1 MLMGVGWVE
10 EFAENGVMADL
21 GSLGLTAD
29 ELSTTTNSKVVD
41 AGVYDGNLYAAPI
54 MLGGVTG
61 VARMD
66 LLAEAGFDHPP
77 TTVPELRDM
86 AKALTVRDAS
96 GTMTRAGFDVQSID
110 PRQVFETVLFSQGG
124 KLFNSDNTK
133 PEFNSPAGV
142 SALQLMT
149 DLLLVDKVEDV
160 GFSSTD
166 VTTNPLINGRAAMG
180 IAPSYLWSEAKAADP
195 SVLANLEPFLIPGD
209 DPSMFF
215 GGTLATMS
223 SKSKSP
229 EAAKAL
235 LESGAVRVHSGA
247 LGCWSAAS
255 SQGRSTAD
263 GTCCAKSSRVDSG
276 TPPSLPDGRTR
287 HSPAHQA

>member
-1 MLMGVGWVE
+1 MASGLVPDVMLMGVGWVE
-10 EFAENGVMADL
+10 AFAENGVMADL

-149 DLLLVDKVEDV
+149 NLFLTDKVEDV

-166 VTTNPLINGRAAMG
+166 ATVNPLITGAPPWGSPLAAYGARPRQLTRRCSPTSSRSSSPVTTRACSLA
-180 IAPSYLWSEAKAADP
+180 APSRRCR
-195 SVLANLEPFLIPGD
+195 ANRRAPRQP
-209 DPSMFF
+209 
-215 GGTLATMS
+215 
-223 SKSKSP
+223 
-229 EAAKAL
+229 
-235 LESGAVRVHSGA
+235 RR
-247 LGCWSAAS
+247 CS
-255 SQGRSTAD
+255 SQG
-263 GTCCAKSSRVDSG
+263 
-276 TPPSLPDGRTR
+276 L
-287 HSPAHQA
+287 